1 MSDTDTTAPDD
12 APEPEVAE
20 PEVPQPQA
28 SEESA
33 PPRRGRVGRIVRG
46 LLVLALMIGF
56 VGPVLT
62 VAVYRFVPPPIT
74 ILMVQ
79 RLLEGQGF
87 SRSWRGLGDISPNLV
102 RSAIAAEDANFCS
115 HHGFDLEAIR
125 KALAHNESSDRVRG
139 GSTISQQTAKNV
151 FLWPDRSYVRK
162 GLEAYFTVLIEVM
175 WGKPRIMEVY
185 LNSIEFG
192 PGVYG
197 AQAAARKN
205 FGVDAEDLSRT
216 QAARLAAVLP
226 SPLRYK
232 ADTPGPYVRRRTGRI
247 QAAAGTVRRDNLDAC
262 VLG

>member
-1 MSDTDTTAPDD
+1 MSDINPTVPNA
-12 APEPEVAE
+12 APEPVGAK
-20 PEVPQPQA
+20 A
-28 SEESA
+28 A
-33 PPRRGRVGRIVRG
+33 PRRGRLGRVVRG
-46 LLVLALMIGF
+46 LLILALMIGF

-74 ILMVQ
+74 FLMVQ
-79 RLLEGQGF
+79 RLFEGHGF
-87 SRSWRGLGDISPNLV
+87 SRSWRSLDDISPHLV
-102 RSAIAAEDANFCS
+102 RSVIGAEDANFCS
-115 HHGFDLEAIR
+115 HRGFDLEAIR

-151 FLWPDRSYVRK
+151 FLWPERSYVRK

-185 LNSIEFG
+185 LNAIEFG

-205 FGVDAEDLSRT
+205 FGVDAKDLTRA

-226 SPLRYK
+226 RPLRYK
-232 ADTPGPYVRRRTGRI
+232 ADTPGPYMRRRAVRI
-247 QAAAGTVRRDNLDAC
+247 EAAAGTIRRDNLDAC